1 MKLTKATLK
10 QLIREELTNLQ
21 ETFSQSKIKR
31 IKDLSE
37 LDDEELYSA
46 KRMAY
51 KYLADLEDTFDRG
64 RLHMHREAFKELVQA
79 VLEERFG
86 EESRV
91 KL

>member
-1 MKLTKATLK
+1 MKITKATLK
-10 QLIREELTNLQ
+10 QLIKEELGNLQ
-21 ETFSQSKIKR
+21 EAAPVRR
-31 IKDLSE
+31 ISNLGE
-37 LDDEELYSA
+37 LDDEELKNA
-46 KRMAY
+46 KSMTY

-64 RLHMHREAFKELVQA
+64 RLHMHRDAFKELVQT

>member
-1 MKLTKATLK
+1 MKITKATLK
-10 QLIREELTNLQ
+10 QLIKEELGNLQ
-21 ETFSQSKIKR
+21 EAAPVRR
-31 IKDLSE
+31 ISNLGE
-37 LDDEELYSA
+37 LDDEELKNA
-46 KRMAY
+46 KSMAY

-64 RLHMHREAFKELVQA
+64 RLHMHRDAFKELVQG

>member
-1 MKLTKATLK
+1 MKLTKNTLRR
-10 QLIREELTNLQ
+10 LIKEELANLQ
-21 ETFSQSKIKR
+21 EAAPVKR

-64 RLHMHREAFKELVQA
+64 RLHMHRDAFKELVQD
-79 VLEERFG
+79 VLTERFG

>member
-1 MKLTKATLK
+1 MKLTKTSLK
-10 QLIREELTNLQ
+10 QLIREELGNLQ
-21 ETFSQSKIKR
+21 EAAPVRR
-31 IKDLSE
+31 ISNLGE
-37 LDDEELYSA
+37 LDAEELYSA

-64 RLHMHREAFKELVQA
+64 RLHMHRDAFKELVQT